1 MSQNKRQ
8 AEMYG
13 ENYGAKK
20 GGKGSDGGSSYRGGS
35 QTDRDSNR
43 GIKVYNPPG
52 GISHNVNN
60 SNGQNLKGAK
70 SMPDLSHS
78 RGVKEEGYPP
88 PARYKNT
95 GISYEYPLN
104 AKQKHTIAF
113 GRKVPN
119 KQQKTI
125 REEPDFQ
132 TPVKDKRIHGNK
144 GQTPGIVHVDTEL
157 SPFENGES
165 PNSTL
170 KSNASKSV
178 GRGRRKSL
186 DNVGSK
192 STRPGVGVVVGGGP
206 GSGGHKDKLDR
217 KDSAHSTLTGD
228 PYNEDAD
235 DDADDNFFD
244 E

>member
-8 AEMYG
+8 TEMYG
-13 ENYGAKK
+13 ENYGARK
-20 GGKGSDGGSSYRGGS
+20 GGKGSDGASSYRSGS
-35 QTDRDSNR
+35 QTDRESNR

-52 GISHNVNN
+52 GISQNVNN
-60 SNGQNLKGAK
+60 SNKQNLKGAK
-70 SMPDLSHS
+70 SMPDLSNS

-88 PARYKNT
+88 PGRYKNT

-104 AKQKHTIAF
+104 AKQKYNSIAF
-113 GRKVPN
+113 GTKVPNKN

-125 REEPDFQ
+125 REEPEPQ
-132 TPVKDKRIHGNK
+132 RPVKDKRIPANK
-144 GQTPGIVHVDTEL
+144 GQTPGIVHVDSEL
-157 SPFENGES
+157 SPFENSES

-170 KSNASKSV
+170 RSNASKNV

-186 DNVGSK
+186 DNPGSK
-192 STRPGVGVVVGGGP
+192 PTRPGAGAGGP
-206 GSGGHKDKLDR
+206 GSGNHKDTLDR

-228 PYNEDAD
+228 PYNEDDDEAD
-235 DDADDNFFD
+235 ENFFD